1 MIHYFLTSALTTQE
15 AQEFH
20 LNDIFV
26 GLIRPVFSVEAQGWI
41 TPDMGYHDPYEDL
54 RVIEV
59 QVADLVTEAPPIV
72 VTTAE
77 LKMLMMPEYEKIIA
91 ARESN
96 PTVYA
101 LFDILL
107 DPSLKPFP
115 LNSKFLV
122 DSLHRLVEQEFISSD
137 RVEMILAGVMQ

>member
-1 MIHYFLTSALTTQE
+1 MNYYLIPGENPDDNHTTAL
-15 AQEFH
+15 
-20 LNDIFV
+20 FV
-26 GLIRPVFSVEAQGWI
+26 GHDCPLWKTELEGWA
-41 TPDMGYHDPYEDL
+41 TPNLTIHDPNRSM
-54 RVIEV
+54 RVHCVE
-59 QVADLVTEAPPIV
+59 VADAVPETTAPIV

-122 DSLHRLVEQEFISSD
+122 DSMHRLVEQEFISSD
-137 RVEMILAGVMQ
+137 RVKMILAGVMQ